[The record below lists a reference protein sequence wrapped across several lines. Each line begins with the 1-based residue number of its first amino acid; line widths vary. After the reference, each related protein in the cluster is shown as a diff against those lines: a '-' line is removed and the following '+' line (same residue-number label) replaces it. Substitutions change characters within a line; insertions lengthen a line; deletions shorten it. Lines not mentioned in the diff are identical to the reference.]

1 MHELLWGQFWE
12 GLGSSFLLIFF
23 NSIGDKTFIMVTTLT
38 TQVNKF
44 ILYLVACSAMVFMHV
59 LSVVLGTFFAY
70 LIPKWIIEI
79 LVIILFTLFGLF
91 FIFKAFRAPN
101 KRKEKKPE
109 NSHDQA

>member
-1 MHELLWGQFWE
+1 
-12 GLGSSFLLIFF
+12 
-23 NSIGDKTFIMVTTLT
+23 
-38 TQVNKF
+38 
-44 ILYLVACSAMVFMHV
+44 MVFMHV